1 MCFGFPRFHRNT
13 PIHLPCSV
21 LPTLGTRGAKMSPH
35 PPAQG
40 SKPGPAKEGKVGS
53 TIEDALCSP
62 RGGAGRC
69 PWYRVHPSATI
80 GGAVTTPSTSLAVGV
95 GLVGDRE
102 PGCRPYTHPCQGLQ
116 TEGARCSVCP
126 LPKNPRLCPLSR
138 HYLSPRSP
146 RRANCKGGFHRT
158 RSGLRPV
165 TIEDALGSAPRGG
178 AGRCPWSR
186 VHSSAF
192 RAGAVRT
199 AAHDG
204 RSAVPARCVPPARR
218 HEYNNGIK

>member
-80 GGAVTTPSTSLAVGV
+80 GGAVTTPCTSLRVGV
-95 GLVGDRE
+95 GLVWDPVAHIHPPAKGSK
-102 PGCRPYTHPCQGLQ
+102 PG
-116 TEGARCSVCP
+116 GARCSVCA

-192 RAGAVRT
+192 RAL
-199 AAHDG
+199 
-204 RSAVPARCVPPARR
+204 
-218 HEYNNGIK
+218 